1 MVISAKKEVEVL
13 LDEIEKERYH
23 YINFS
28 RREGS
33 MKQLKKDLQSVVK
46 DLKSLTRQTEK
57 IRKKLDSLEKTGA
70 TKRPKEKARAKSP
83 KKAVARK
90 PRRQSAADT
99 VLKIVSRSRKGVDT
113 TTLRERT
120 GLKENNLRM
129 IFYRLKK
136 AGKIKTVARGI
147 YAKA

>member
-13 LDEIEKERYH
+13 LDEIERERYH

-57 IRKKLDSLEKTGA
+57 
-70 TKRPKEKARAKSP
+70 
-83 KKAVARK
+83 
-90 PRRQSAADT
+90 
-99 VLKIVSRSRKGVDT
+99 
-113 TTLRERT
+113 
-120 GLKENNLRM
+120 
-129 IFYRLKK
+129 
-136 AGKIKTVARGI
+136 
-147 YAKA
+147 